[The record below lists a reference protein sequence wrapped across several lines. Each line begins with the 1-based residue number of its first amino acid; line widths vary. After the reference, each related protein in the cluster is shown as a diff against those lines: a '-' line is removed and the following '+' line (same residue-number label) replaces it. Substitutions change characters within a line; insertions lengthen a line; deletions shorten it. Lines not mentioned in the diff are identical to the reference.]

1 MKMTVFYHGPCA
13 RITHEV
19 FETRTPNYQIFPIRD
34 LAGIH
39 IVRDTDRS
47 ILATPLARAAST
59 ALVLAAIIAGSLAFY
74 EVGSP
79 SIAITA
85 LLVTAVASGVAAG
98 CWGSR
103 EEPYELR
110 AIYRG
115 RAVCLLRTPNERL
128 LGQVRRGLRRAIESH
143 EYSR

>member
-1 MKMTVFYHGPCA
+1 MTVFYHGQCA

-19 FETRTPNYQIFPIRD
+19 FETRMPSYQLFPIRD
-34 LAGIH
+34 LADIH
-39 IVRDTDRS
+39 LVRDTNPSLMR
-47 ILATPLARAAST
+47 TPWARAGSA
-59 ALVLAAIIAGSLAFY
+59 ALVLAAIIVGAFAFY

-98 CWGSR
+98 CWGTR

-128 LGQVRRGLRRAIESH
+128 LGQVCRGLRRAIESH

>member
-19 FETRTPNYQIFPIRD
+19 FETRIPNYQLFPIRD
-34 LAGIH
+34 LARIH
-39 IVRDTDRS
+39 LVRDTNRS
-47 ILATPLARAAST
+47 IMGTPLARAGSAV
-59 ALVLAAIIAGSLAFY
+59 LVLAAIIAGSLAFWD
-74 EVGSP
+74 VGSP

-85 LLVTAVASGVAAG
+85 LLVTAIASGVAAG
-98 CWGSR
+98 CWGTR

-115 RAVCLLRTPNERL
+115 RYVCLLRTPNERL
-128 LGQVRRGLRRAIESH
+128 LGQVCRGLRRAIESH